1 MALGLSETDASAG
14 AELNALAPPLAPL
27 TPVWPIVRWV
37 HPLLCDWADARS
49 FAPERRFAT
58 RLALPFAGACV
69 LGGFVSG
76 FFGWPTGLL
85 HLLGLYHLV
94 VRLLPWLV
102 LRDQRADLE
111 GPRGLV
117 RITVSP
123 EELVVDRGFGGGLPE
138 PSTSRYRWDQLSG
151 HYPTPN
157 AWVVLVRDSELLLLP
172 RAAFTQ
178 HEFGLLAELLRNK
191 LGPPRPAELR
201 GAVQPLVVSAAVL
214 VLWLLWQAQF

>member
-14 AELNALAPPLAPL
+14 AELNELAPPRAPL
-27 TPVWPIVRWV
+27 TPAWPVVRWV
-37 HPLLCDWADARS
+37 HPSLRDWADARS
-49 FAPERRFAT
+49 FAPERRLAT

-85 HLLGLYHLV
+85 HLLGLYHVV

-102 LRDQRADLE
+102 LREQRVDLE

-123 EELVVDRGFGGGLPE
+123 EEVVVDRGFGGGLRE
-138 PSTSRYRWDQLSG
+138 PSTSRYRWEELAG
-151 HYPTPN
+151 HYPSPR
-157 AWVVLVRDSELLLLP
+157 AWVVLVRDAEPLLLP
-172 RAAFTQ
+172 RAAFTE
-178 HEFGLLAELLRNK
+178 HEFGLLAALIRHK
-191 LGPPRPAELR
+191 LGSARPAQLR
-201 GAVQPLVVSAAVL
+201 GAVQPLVVSAL
-214 VLWLLWQAQF
+214 VLLLWALWQAQF